1 MMRNQSRDSVIIV
14 WSLAPFPTAWSGG
27 SFARL
32 LLLHCQPSFH
42 IPYRPSVLL
51 TVRELRGVLTS
62 YRPSVPALLG
72 TDVSQAVTIR
82 FFGSAVKHRGLCCIE
97 TNTSNFVTAG
107 LKHTSQAYKT
117 RSNTSSRSQ
126 RQIPTTN
133 NHYDQSHQ
141 PEVMGLMWTKG
152 WGGKH
157 VGMRGLLNQTHKLNA
172 DLSARW
178 WRGRG
183 QEWCPTRSVPIQLQ
197 GLELLQVRDS
207 HRVLHPQ

>member
-97 TNTSNFVTAG
+97 TNTSHFVTANSRVEAYLAG
-107 LKHTSQAYKT
+107 IQNTKQYIVQITTSNPNDK
-117 RSNTSSRSQ
+117 
-126 RQIPTTN
+126 
-133 NHYDQSHQ
+133 Q
-141 PEVMGLMWTKG
+141 PL
-152 WGGKH
+152 
-157 VGMRGLLNQTHKLNA
+157 
-172 DLSARW
+172 
-178 WRGRG
+178 
-183 QEWCPTRSVPIQLQ
+183 RSVTPA
-197 GLELLQVRDS
+197 RS
-207 HRVLHPQ
+207 HGSHVD